1 MIFGTALAEPVLTK
15 AQVSKLGH
23 AILSVRQHEKYEAVF
38 DCDKPS
44 YDFQRKLWIFPGGFP
59 VTLGGSIDVFEL
71 REQDGYYR
79 LGTLSLQ
86 TFSPSPPRF
95 RIAPSARR
103 QVRELLKVFA
113 LQRAKQPGYYKN
125 GNIIG
130 KFVNGK

>member
-1 MIFGTALAEPVLTK
+1 
-15 AQVSKLGH
+15 
-23 AILSVRQHEKYEAVF
+23 
-38 DCDKPS
+38 

-86 TFSPSPPRF
+86 TFSPSPARF

-113 LQRAKQPGYYKN
+113 LQRAKQPG
-125 GNIIG
+125 
-130 KFVNGK
+130 